1 MEKVAILGASR
12 GLGAELAVRAV
23 TYSESVFLM
32 ARKIDLLQSLA
43 DGFKS
48 EFPDRQ
54 VLVDS
59 ADFSKEAGRDFALN
73 ALREYAPTKIFYVAG
88 GGPYGLFK
96 DKDWKDHKWSFDV
109 SFVFAAQTLHM
120 ALQELVPR
128 GLNQFVY
135 VGSAIAE
142 GRPDPSASS
151 YAASKHGLFG
161 LVKSVQ
167 VEMPYFDLRLFSPG
181 YMDTD
186 LLPMNAWPRQVGE
199 PLIDPV
205 IAAEELWSWS
215 VDDRYRGDHYIFTT
229 T

>member
-23 TYSESVFLM
+23 TYAESVYLM
-32 ARKIDLLQSLA
+32 ARKVDLLKSLEQS
-43 DGFKS
+43 FSK
-48 EFPDRQ
+48 EFPDKQ
-54 VLVDS
+54 VLIES

-73 ALREYAPTKIFYVAG
+73 ALREYSPTKIFYVAG

-96 DKDWKDHKWSFDV
+96 EKDWKDHRWSFDV
-109 SFVFAAQTLHM
+109 SFNFAAQTLHM

-128 GLNQFVY
+128 GLKQFVF

-142 GRPDPSASS
+142 NRPDPQAAS
-151 YAASKHGLFG
+151 YAASKHALVG

-167 VEMPYFDLRLFSPG
+167 AEMPYFDLRLFSPG

-205 IAAEELWSWS
+205 VAAEELWSWS
-215 VDDRYRGDHYIFTT
+215 VDERYRGDHYRFTRA
-229 T
+229 